1 MEPPREKDKY
11 SPILLSIYLLLL
23 FLNILEI
30 FDFIPLQ
37 IILLISKSPI
47 KWEAVVAL
55 ELVLSFYHRRCR
67 RLHRLLPHHPMAS
80 AVPVR
85 SALVRWPSELEWLIF
100 RCPRQHWNAQDVN
113 QPILSSVTSTITASL
128 SLATFARLVEGKF
141 KRYKNNLYI
150 FSNIFFYNYIY
161 IED

>member
-1 MEPPREKDKY
+1 MNFSSIPAYLDPSNWQQVRVPSFLFLFLFLFSLDFFFFSFASKAKKTMEPPREKDKY

-100 RCPRQHWNAQDVN
+100 RCPRQH
-113 QPILSSVTSTITASL
+113 
-128 SLATFARLVEGKF
+128 
-141 KRYKNNLYI
+141 
-150 FSNIFFYNYIY
+150 
-161 IED
+161 